1 VAVSYQL
8 VVARL
13 VFMGSLDFSEMV
25 IIAVDQRAHFFVKI
39 TAICVC
45 MCTRE
50 IKKNKCCQK
59 QNRSSAPGPKIS
71 TDRQP
76 MPVSAVDLIDIE

>member
-1 VAVSYQL
+1 MAVSYQL

-50 IKKNKCCQK
+50 IKIINVARNKTGAQHQALRSLQIGSRCQYPLLT
-59 QNRSSAPGPKIS
+59 S
-71 TDRQP
+71 
-76 MPVSAVDLIDIE
+76 